1 MLSGIDS
8 PHELSEVLEQNLIKE
23 MVPLSKRESLQKRI
37 ENQLTPAEP
46 DPDEPMAENS
56 KQLLESQLLSEVDP
70 GNLIQI
76 IQKMERNHFPIR
88 GKWRIGNSTWEK
100 AMRGCARLKNSS
112 FHYSL
117 TLVFLSKVEQLN
129 SLDQIDHSVKPWLNI
144 ILCFF
149 VFSTCFNRSFY
160 KGSDNFMNE
169 AMSRDYSDNFQTHHV
184 IAPPSD
190 VFFTMIGTPL
200 CFYFEPSEVIAC
212 IITRS

>member
-144 ILCFF
+144 ILWFF
-149 VFSTCFNRSFY
+149 VFSTCFNRRFY
-160 KGSDNFMNE
+160 RGRGRKVCEGGD
-169 AMSRDYSDNFQTHHV
+169 
-184 IAPPSD
+184 
-190 VFFTMIGTPL
+190 GT
-200 CFYFEPSEVIAC
+200 
-212 IITRS
+212 

>member
-76 IQKMERNHFPIR
+76 IQKMERKR
-88 GKWRIGNSTWEK
+88 W
-100 AMRGCARLKNSS
+100 
-112 FHYSL
+112 
-117 TLVFLSKVEQLN
+117 
-129 SLDQIDHSVKPWLNI
+129 
-144 ILCFF
+144 
-149 VFSTCFNRSFY
+149 
-160 KGSDNFMNE
+160 SDNL
-169 AMSRDYSDNFQTHHV
+169 RNFLINATTKDDDQTKKV
-184 IAPPSD
+184 S
-190 VFFTMIGTPL
+190 
-200 CFYFEPSEVIAC
+200 
-212 IITRS
+212 

>member
-144 ILCFF
+144 FLWFLFF
-149 VFSTCFNRSFY
+149 RPASTGSFTGGIRKVFE
-160 KGSDNFMNE
+160 GG
-169 AMSRDYSDNFQTHHV
+169 
-184 IAPPSD
+184 D
-190 VFFTMIGTPL
+190 VT
-200 CFYFEPSEVIAC
+200 
-212 IITRS
+212 

>member
-144 ILCFF
+144 ILWFFFDLLQQEVLQGGRKVCEGGEVTLLLRTFSDSSRDIASFICFF
-149 VFSTCFNRSFY
+149 TIV
-160 KGSDNFMNE
+160 E
-169 AMSRDYSDNFQTHHV
+169 TH
-184 IAPPSD
+184 
-190 VFFTMIGTPL
+190 L
-200 CFYFEPSEVIAC
+200 YFYFEPSEVITC

>member
-8 PHELSEVLEQNLIKE
+8 PHELSEVLEQTLIKE

-144 ILCFF
+144 ILRFLLF
-149 VFSTCFNRSFY
+149 DLLQQEVLQG
-160 KGSDNFMNE
+160 GSDQFVKE

-184 IAPPSD
+184 ISPPSYA
-190 VFFTMIGTPL
+190 FSP
-200 CFYFEPSEVIAC
+200 
-212 IITRS
+212 

>member
-1 MLSGIDS
+1 MLSGIES
-8 PHELSEVLEQNLIKE
+8 PHELSEVLEQALIKE
-23 MVPLSKRESLQKRI
+23 MVSLSKRESLQKRI
-37 ENQLTPAEP
+37 EKQLTPAEP

-129 SLDQIDHSVKPWLNI
+129 SLDQIDHSVKPWLKI
-144 ILCFF
+144 QQHFM
-149 VFSTCFNRSFY
+149 VFSFLDLLLQVFLIRG
-160 KGSDNFMNE
+160 GSNNGE
-169 AMSRDYSDNFQTHHV
+169 KVYE
-184 IAPPSD
+184 
-190 VFFTMIGTPL
+190 GGG
-200 CFYFEPSEVIAC
+200 
-212 IITRS
+212 IT